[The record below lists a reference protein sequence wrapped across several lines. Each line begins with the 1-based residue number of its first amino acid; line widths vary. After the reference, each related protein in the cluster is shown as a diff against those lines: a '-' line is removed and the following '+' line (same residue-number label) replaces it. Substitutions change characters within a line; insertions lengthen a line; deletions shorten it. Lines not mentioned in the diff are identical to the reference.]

1 MADPGIITDILL
13 APPAP
18 RQFGQKSTND
28 QLVTVTLAFLTN
40 SLAARQHRD
49 ILIDIGALVAPSD
62 IANLASTA
70 SAGYVQAELQAVIDK
85 LDAITANQRT
95 ILTLLRD
102 LISSASTK
110 ILSIDTGQ

>member
-1 MADPGIITDILL
+1 MADPGTIFDILL

-18 RQFGQKSTND
+18 REFGQKSTSD

-40 SLAARQHRD
+40 SKAARQHRD
-49 ILIDIGALVAPSD
+49 ILIDMGALVAPSD
-62 IANLASTA
+62 IADLGSTA
-70 SAGYVQAELQAVIDK
+70 SGTYVQAELQAVIDK
-85 LDAITANQRT
+85 LDAITANQRA
-95 ILTLLRD
+95 ILDLLRE